1 MAVGAQVHVFVLY
14 GGRRFAH
21 WVHGEV
27 RHIPGMMS
35 FRVLKPV
42 LLPIRIEM
50 RARRFEVWRIALGIL
65 MNMNRVLAGRKALQ
79 L

>member
-1 MAVGAQVHVFVLY
+1 
-14 GGRRFAH
+14 
-21 WVHGEV
+21 
-27 RHIPGMMS
+27 
-35 FRVLKPV
+35 
-42 LLPIRIEM
+42 M

>member
-1 MAVGAQVHVFVLY
+1 
-14 GGRRFAH
+14 
-21 WVHGEV
+21 
-27 RHIPGMMS
+27 MMS